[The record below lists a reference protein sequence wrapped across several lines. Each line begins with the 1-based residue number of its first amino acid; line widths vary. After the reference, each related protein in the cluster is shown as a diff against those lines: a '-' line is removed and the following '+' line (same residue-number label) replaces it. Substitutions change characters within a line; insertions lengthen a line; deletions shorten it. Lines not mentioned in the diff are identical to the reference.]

1 MSLNFRGSNENVAKM
16 MGETSSEMNI
26 STLVT
31 KYWHVKEILKD
42 DSNVLSLDNYNS
54 TIY

>member
-1 MSLNFRGSNENVAKM
+1 MSLNFHGSNENVAKM
-16 MGETSSEMNI
+16 MDETSEMNI

-42 DSNVLSLDNYNS
+42 DSNVLSLDNYNN